1 MYGTVAAVCSR
12 CQEFV
17 QMLYSLFMDSDGVL
31 RIGELSKRS
40 GVSPELLRAWE
51 RRYGLLR
58 PVRSAGGLRLYTP
71 ADVERVRVMRQHI
84 ADGLAAA
91 EAAALALRAGV
102 GDGAAPMALRP
113 EAVRDDLADALDR
126 YDEPRA
132 QAILDRL
139 LAVATVDTLL
149 SEVVLPYLREL
160 GERWLRGD
168 ASVAQEHFASSV
180 VRGRLLGLARGW
192 GLGLGPTAVLACLP
206 GEQHDL
212 GLIAF
217 GLALRSRGWRIVYL
231 GTDSPI
237 ETVEEVARQLDP
249 SLVVLTAV
257 SSERVLP
264 VLPQLQALAG
274 RHRLALGGAAAANG
288 ALEGSDALALS
299 GDPIAEAARVTTLVQ
314 GGERAAV
321 RTAVL
326 GATGFVGR
334 ALVPAL
340 AQRGEVVA
348 VSRRATAP
356 ELPGVRSRR
365 RRPHQP
371 RIDARRAR
379 GRRRRLSPRPLA
391 RRAQLLRAR
400 SAGGRERRGRGRA
413 SGRRPDRLSRR
424 ARR

>member
-1 MYGTVAAVCSR
+1 
-12 CQEFV
+12 
-17 QMLYSLFMDSDGVL
+17 MDSDGVL

-71 ADVERVRVMRQHI
+71 DDVERVRVMREHL

-102 GDGAAPMALRP
+102 GDAATPIALRP
-113 EAVRDDLADALDR
+113 DAAREDLADALDR

-132 QAILDRL
+132 QAIFDRL

-149 SEVVLPYLREL
+149 SEVILPYLHEL

-231 GTDSPI
+231 GSDSPI
-237 ETVEEVARQLDP
+237 ETVEEVSRQLDP
-249 SLVVLTAV
+249 SLVVLAAT
-257 SSERVLP
+257 SSERVEP
-264 VLPQLQALAG
+264 VVTQLRALAG
-274 RHRLALGGAAAANG
+274 RHRLALGGAAGGNESLAAAG
-288 ALEGSDALALS
+288 ALALS
-299 GDPIAEAARVTTLVQ
+299 GDPVAEAARVTTLVQ
-314 GGERAAV
+314 
-321 RTAVL
+321 
-326 GATGFVGR
+326 
-334 ALVPAL
+334 
-340 AQRGEVVA
+340 
-348 VSRRATAP
+348 
-356 ELPGVRSRR
+356 
-365 RRPHQP
+365 
-371 RIDARRAR
+371 
-379 GRRRRLSPRPLA
+379 
-391 RRAQLLRAR
+391 
-400 SAGGRERRGRGRA
+400 
-413 SGRRPDRLSRR
+413 
-424 ARR
+424 

>member
-1 MYGTVAAVCSR
+1 
-12 CQEFV
+12 
-17 QMLYSLFMDSDGVL
+17 MDSNGVL

-71 ADVERVRVMRQHI
+71 ADVERVRVMRQHL

-102 GDGAAPMALRP
+102 GEAATPMALRP
-113 EAVRDDLADALDR
+113 EEVRDDLTDALDR

-149 SEVVLPYLREL
+149 SEVVLPYLHEL

-192 GLGLGPTAVLACLP
+192 GLGIGPTAVLACLP

-217 GLALRSRGWRIVYL
+217 GLALRARGWRIVYL
-231 GTDSPI
+231 GSDTPI
-237 ETVEEVARQLDP
+237 ETVEDASRQLDP
-249 SLVVLTAV
+249 SLVVLAAT
-257 SSERVLP
+257 SSERVEP
-264 VLPQLQALAG
+264 VMTQLRALAD
-274 RHRLALGGAAAANG
+274 RHRLALGGAAGGNDSLEASG
-288 ALEGSDALALS
+288 ALTLA
-299 GDPIAEAARVTTLVQ
+299 GDPIAEAARVTTLIQ
-314 GGERAAV
+314 SG
-321 RTAVL
+321 
-326 GATGFVGR
+326 
-334 ALVPAL
+334 
-340 AQRGEVVA
+340 
-348 VSRRATAP
+348 
-356 ELPGVRSRR
+356 
-365 RRPHQP
+365 
-371 RIDARRAR
+371 D
-379 GRRRRLSPRPLA
+379 PL
-391 RRAQLLRAR
+391 
-400 SAGGRERRGRGRA
+400 
-413 SGRRPDRLSRR
+413 
-424 ARR
+424 